1 MFIFKAILFLSGN
14 LKQKA
19 VKQALF
25 AERDRADPPPGPAAP
40 AAPAGPSLTRARGVG
55 AAGPAR
61 APPGAPERGCG
72 DTAPPPGGAPRGQPN
87 AGPAPH
93 PATQTRPKHP
103 FLPGET
109 AARTCCAVLL
119 HGTATRFDTQPQK
132 PTQRHPE
139 PSGGAHAGNEHK
151 HGKKEIILPN
161 FFTCFTSSHGNT
173 QNHIKKLP
181 VEMSMCLSSSSHWV
195 SPPAQR
201 LQTPHERKNILKSPN
216 LTRKKVHEL
225 YLTQMIWYDL
235 TPLLVPGGALSTS

>member
-1 MFIFKAILFLSGN
+1 MFIFKGILFLSGN

-109 AARTCCAVLL
+109 AARICCAVLL

-139 PSGGAHAGNEHK
+139 PSGGDHAGKEHK

-161 FFTCFTSSHGNT
+161 FFTCFTN
-173 QNHIKKLP
+173 N
-181 VEMSMCLSSSSHWV
+181 
-195 SPPAQR
+195 
-201 LQTPHERKNILKSPN
+201 LQTMLFFLLSLVNVMTAAMATLKITLRNSLLRCPCVCPAARTGSPHLHSAFKHHMRGK
-216 LTRKKVHEL
+216 
-225 YLTQMIWYDL
+225 
-235 TPLLVPGGALSTS
+235 TS